1 MRNVYKT
8 SKKPPVKVDFIPFAT
23 TLKQLRQKSGK
34 SPYAIAK
41 SFPWE
46 NQTPLDLIEDARRL
60 PAPTTITRLVEC
72 LGGTFAD
79 ECLLLGL
86 ANYLP
91 RPRVPTFDQIE
102 KELMPLVEEMRTCPY
117 PIYILDRGFT
127 FWVAN
132 PAAMM
137 FIPNLDR
144 IDDLGR
150 NTTTAFDLAFDSQ
163 LGFASRITNIES
175 LRSEQVRR
183 FKGLNIYAQHT
194 AFYRSFPQFMRERL
208 LPEDFSAFEAVWN
221 TTTVDQ
227 PNGSGVQDLGY
238 IRLDV
243 PGIAPLEFNYHAD
256 RLFFLGDLF
265 EVVRY
270 SPVQQTEN
278 LQLAEAIFGH
288 LRDTKSDCFKIWE
301 VTDASSLLARY
312 S

>member
-1 MRNVYKT
+1 VEKT
-8 SKKPPVKVDFIPFAT
+8 SKKPPVKEDFIPFAV
-23 TLKQLRQKSGK
+23 TLKQLREKSGK
-34 SPYAIAK
+34 SPYAVAK

-60 PAPTTITRLVEC
+60 PEPSTITRLVEC
-72 LGGTFAD
+72 LGGTFMD

-91 RPRVPTFDQIE
+91 RPRIPTFEQIK
-102 KELMPLVEEMRTCPY
+102 KELTPLVEEIRTCPY

-137 FIPNLDR
+137 FIPNLER
-144 IDDLGR
+144 VDDLGR
-150 NTTTAFDLAFDSQ
+150 RTATAFDLAFDSR
-163 LGFASRITNIES
+163 LGIASTITNIDA

-194 AFYRSFPQFMRERL
+194 AFYRNFPQFMRARL
-208 LPEDFSAFEAVWN
+208 IPEDYSAFESIWN
-221 TTTVDQ
+221 TARIDQ
-227 PNGSGVQDLGY
+227 PNGGAVQDLGY
-238 IRLDV
+238 IRLEV

-270 SPVQQTEN
+270 TPIHNAGN
-278 LQLAEAIFGH
+278 LQLTNAIRGH
-288 LRDTKSDCFKIWE
+288 LRETKLDCFKIWE
-301 VTDASSLLARY
+301 VTDATSILGRY
-312 S
+312 I